1 MTKETLGNPA
11 EDEVPIE
18 GANGVGPDELV
29 GNSSDD
35 EDIPI
40 GSEPVEEPASDGP
53 GSSGSSGSNKKP
65 KKSLLP
71 ILVGVLAIAVA
82 VFCGY
87 YFLYHD
93 WGPATC
99 TEPETCRICG
109 CTQGEPLGHE
119 WDDAACTKPKACSRC
134 GVTEGEALGHEW
146 EDATCTTPKTCER
159 CGETQGDPLGHDVTV
174 WVTDKEASC
183 TEKGSRSGTCNRCGQ
198 IVAEELPLTEHTPGD
213 WQVTQDITLSTY
225 GEIKPG
231 VESRLCTV
239 CGKVL
244 ETRDYTVEVSTQL
257 ANACK
262 QAMQTIR
269 TSHPSYQGLI
279 QELYEYEGFT
289 EDEATFAADHCGADW
304 NEQAKLRAED
314 MMHYQGYS
322 RSGLI
327 DWLVTYELFTSDQAN
342 YAADQVGL

>member
-1 MTKETLGNPA
+1 MTKETLGSSA
-11 EDEVPIE
+11 EDAAPIE
-18 GANGVGPDELV
+18 GPDGVGLVKFVGSPSDVGVTPTSSNSDEESTSD
-29 GNSSDD
+29 GSGSSD
-35 EDIPI
+35 
-40 GSEPVEEPASDGP
+40 
-53 GSSGSSGSNKKP
+53 SSGSAQKP
-65 KKSLLP
+65 KKPLPP
-71 ILVGVLAIAVA
+71 ILIGVLAIAVA
-82 VFCGY
+82 AFCGY

-93 WGPATC
+93 WQPATC

-109 CTQGEPLGHE
+109 RIQGEPLGHE
-119 WDDAACTKPKACSRC
+119 WDDATCTEPKVCSRC

-146 EDATCTTPKTCER
+146 EDATCTAPKTCGR

-198 IVAEELPLTEHTPGD
+198 AVTEELPITEHTPGD
-213 WQVTQDITLSTY
+213 WQVTQDVTLSTY

-244 ETRDYTVEVSTQL
+244 ETRDYTVEASTQL

-262 QAMQTIR
+262 QAMQIIR
-269 TSHPSYQGLI
+269 SSHPSYQGLI

-304 NEQAKLRAED
+304 NEQAKLRAKD